1 MAENEEQGAGGA
13 AAGETIGALGDR
25 LKALFEEKRWRELG
39 EELALPTVWFLH
51 APKTMAE
58 ALELAAEVL
67 DGASEVELSLVRVLR
82 SESEAGGAA
91 RGSYTCCLAWLEPAG
106 WKQQEVQFDLHLGF
120 EQDGGR
126 RWKLAYLGVTPAAPE
141 MAPPPADRPEADRS
155 AGAEERPGILPGLA
169 GAAGA
174 PGDEAVMVYVPV
186 FLPPET
192 VQALLRGARREG

>member
-1 MAENEEQGAGGA
+1 MAANEEQEAGA
-13 AAGETIGALGDR
+13 AAGGETIGALGNR

-39 EELALPTVWFLH
+39 DELALPTVWFLH

-120 EQDGGR
+120 EQDGGG

-141 MAPPPADRPEADRS
+141 MAPPPV
-155 AGAEERPGILPGLA
+155 GGEERPGILPGLA
-169 GAAGA
+169 GADAA
-174 PGDEAVMVYVPV
+174 PGGEPVMVYVPV

>member
-1 MAENEEQGAGGA
+1 MAENEEQEAGG
-13 AAGETIGALGDR
+13 AAGETIGALGNR

-67 DGASEVELSLVRVLR
+67 GGASEVELSLVRVLR
-82 SESEAGGAA
+82 SESGAGGAA

-120 EQDGGR
+120 EQDGGG

-141 MAPPPADRPEADRS
+141 MAPPPA
-155 AGAEERPGILPGLA
+155 GGEERPGILPGLA
-169 GAAGA
+169 GADAA
-174 PGDEAVMVYVPV
+174 PGGEPVMVYVPV